1 MPAPPPPPPPP
12 GPPPPPTLA
21 LVSCQDTW
29 TCSAQTSCWGVL
41 KLRAAFGCVLLSAIS
56 CKNSTSAESVHDRL
70 RQMLF
75 SLFQVCFL
83 HFGSV
88 SVIVYPCTYVPG
100 QYGKAVFEPIGAA
113 RKERSPKWHLQRIQ
127 AKENGHQWQE
137 WTPTGQYVSVP
148 ATSTSTF
155 FTVCR

>member
-21 LVSCQDTW
+21 LVSCQD
-29 TCSAQTSCWGVL
+29 AEPAWGVL

-75 SLFQVCFL
+75 SLFRACFL

-88 SVIVYPCTYVPG
+88 SVIVYPCTSVPG

-113 RKERSPKWHLQRIQ
+113 RKERSPHGHLQRSQ
-127 AKENGHQWQE
+127 TKENGHQWQE

-155 FTVCR
+155 FTVRR